1 MSGKRPFA
9 NTPAFYGALGWFYAV
24 WSQTELAIDCAI
36 WKASGTEKAERA
48 HERAARTKFSDK
60 CKHLRTLFDS
70 GKILEPRESARPA
83 DMDRKPIHADRLRA
97 FIPGDR

>member
-1 MSGKRPFA
+1 MSVKRPFA
-9 NTPAFYGALGWFYAV
+9 NTPAFYAALRWFYAV
-24 WSQTELAIDCAI
+24 WSRTESQSTARSG
-36 WKASGTEKAERA
+36 KASGTETAGRA
-48 HERAARTKFSDK
+48 HERAARMKFSDK

-83 DMDRKPIHADRLRA
+83 DMDRKPIHAERLRA